1 MAKKEFYFIWTK
13 DSGEEETIT
22 IHHEM
27 VFGRKKDC
35 DMTLP
40 DQLVSGKH
48 FQTLIIGQ
56 TVYLSDL
63 NSFNKT
69 FLNEVDLSP
78 EKKTPL
84 KEGDIIKAGK
94 QTFTFRMSSNKSSS
108 NSASSSKMSLENDSL
123 QLKIENLK
131 TEGHKKEDSKSED
144 PFLNGLNELKEI
156 VLLSINHASDS
167 KHDLSKLSFNKDPKK
182 THFQEFI
189 DKKEKILNQNK
200 ELTKELQELIN
211 LWKSFF

>member
-1 MAKKEFYFIWTK
+1 MAKKEFFLIWTK
-13 DSGEEETIT
+13 DSGEEETIS
-22 IHHEM
+22 IKHEM
-27 VFGRKKDC
+27 IFGRKKDC
-35 DMTLP
+35 DMALP

-56 TVYLSDL
+56 KVYLSDL

-94 QTFTFRMSSNKSSS
+94 QMFTFTMAPGKSASGTSYSSS
-108 NSASSSKMSLENDSL
+108 VSLENDSL

-131 TEGHKKEDSKSED
+131 TEGTKTESSRPED
-144 PFLNGLNELKEI
+144 PFLNGLHELKDI
-156 VLLSINHASDS
+156 LDLSINHAGDS
-167 KHDLSKLSFNKDPKK
+167 KYDLSSLSFSKEPKK
-182 THFQEFI
+182 THFQEFK
-189 DKKEKILNQNK
+189 DKKEKILNRNK
-200 ELTKELQELIN
+200 ELAKDLNELIN

>member
-1 MAKKEFYFIWTK
+1 MAKKEFYLIWTK

-35 DMTLP
+35 DKTLP

-78 EKKTPL
+78 EKKNPL

-94 QTFTFRMSSNKSSS
+94 QTFTFTTNSSKSVSS
-108 NSASSSKMSLENDSL
+108 DPSSSKVSLENDSL

-131 TEGHKKEDSKSED
+131 TEGHKKDGSKSED
-144 PFLNGLNELKEI
+144 PFLNGLHELKEV
-156 VLLSINHASDS
+156 VLLSIKHASDS
-167 KHDLSKLSFNKDPKK
+167 QYDLSKLSFNKDPKK
-182 THFQEFI
+182 THFQEFK

-200 ELTKELQELIN
+200 ELTRDLQELVN

>member
-1 MAKKEFYFIWTK
+1 MAKKEFFLIWTK
-13 DSGEEETIT
+13 DSGEEETIS
-22 IHHEM
+22 IRHEM
-27 VFGRKKDC
+27 IFGRKKDC
-35 DMTLP
+35 DMALP

-56 TVYLSDL
+56 KVYLSDL

-84 KEGDIIKAGK
+84 KEGDVIKAGK
-94 QTFTFRMSSNKSSS
+94 QTFTFTMNPSKPTSNNTSSS
-108 NSASSSKMSLENDSL
+108 NVSLENDSL

-131 TEGHKKEDSKSED
+131 TEGLKKDDPRSKD
-144 PFLNGLNELKEI
+144 PFLNGLFELRDI
-156 VLLSINHASDS
+156 VNLSIDHAKDS
-167 KHDLSKLSFNKDPKK
+167 QYDLSKLSFNKDPNK
-182 THFQEFI
+182 THFQEFK

-200 ELTKELQELIN
+200 EVSKDLKELIN
-211 LWKSFF
+211 VWKSFF